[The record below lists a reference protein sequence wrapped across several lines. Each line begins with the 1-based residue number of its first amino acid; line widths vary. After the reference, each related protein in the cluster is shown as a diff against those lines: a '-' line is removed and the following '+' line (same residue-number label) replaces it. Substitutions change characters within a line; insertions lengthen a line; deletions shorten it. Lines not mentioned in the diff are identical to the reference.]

1 MIFVKAEKEHEG
13 IEDMPPAEGGDF
25 LHILH
30 GGSEEALLGNLRKP
44 PHTTISSLTCFTLLS
59 VNIAVLPGFFLFLLY
74 HYYTTFLF
82 LWQ

>member
-1 MIFVKAEKEHEG
+1 MLRSLTKPVSGKRGALIFVKAEKEHEG

-44 PHTTISSLTCFTLLS
+44 PHTAITE
-59 VNIAVLPGFFLFLLY
+59 AM
-74 HYYTTFLF
+74 
-82 LWQ
+82 

>member
-1 MIFVKAEKEHEG
+1 
-13 IEDMPPAEGGDF
+13 MPPAEGGDF

-59 VNIAVLPGFFLFLLY
+59 VNIAVLPGFFLFL
-74 HYYTTFLF
+74 
-82 LWQ
+82 